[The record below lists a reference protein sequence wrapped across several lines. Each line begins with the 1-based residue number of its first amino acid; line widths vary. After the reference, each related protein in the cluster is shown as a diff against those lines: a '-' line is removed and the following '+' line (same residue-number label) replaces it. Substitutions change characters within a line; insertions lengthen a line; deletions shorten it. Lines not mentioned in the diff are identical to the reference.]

1 VGFWP
6 CPRSDTS
13 WIYFEQCLNC
23 VCVHQVPNFENK
35 KSIIFT
41 GLALKEEHF
50 PYLLFFLC
58 SVLEDQG
65 ELERQTLGYCRYAD
79 TALPMW

>member
-6 CPRSDTS
+6 GPGSDTR
-13 WIYFEQCLNC
+13 WIYFEECLNC
-23 VCVHQVPNFENK
+23 VCVHQVPCFENK

-41 GLALKEEHF
+41 GLALKEDHF
-50 PYLLFFLC
+50 PYLLFLC

-65 ELERQTLGYCRYAD
+65 EMERHTLGCCRYTD
-79 TALPMW
+79 TA

>member
-13 WIYFEQCLNC
+13 WIYCEEECLNC
-23 VCVHQVPNFENK
+23 VCVHQANCFENK
-35 KSIIFT
+35 RSIIFT
-41 GLALKEEHF
+41 GLGLKEEHF
-50 PYLLFFLC
+50 PHLLFLC

-65 ELERQTLGYCRYAD
+65 EMERQILDCCRYAD
-79 TALPMW
+79 TA